1 MNKSAI
7 RNFAVWAREKLIND
21 ISCRANLLGIS
32 KEKILDP
39 LPQSTDQIQY
49 FDIGM
54 SQPYVIRDHEI
65 QQRNDIAD
73 KIRRK
78 QMPHKDAFLAVVEE
92 IAYTWF
98 NRFTAIRFMEI
109 NGYLPGSIRIL
120 SSSDKGK
127 SEPDMV
133 AAPFDGDDDFTPEE
147 TELIIAMKNDNR
159 LDDLFRWLLIREC
172 GRLHQFFPQLF
183 EKPGDDTELFFNASF
198 TDKDGVIHHLVN
210 DIPEEDW
217 TDQVQ
222 IIGWLY
228 QYYNSVPKNLVF
240 EGLKKKQKIS
250 KENIP
255 AATQLFTPDWI
266 VQYLV
271 ENSLGRLWLEG
282 HRDSR
287 IKYGWKYYLEEA
299 EQEEKVRA
307 DLDSLCCQYSAIKPE
322 NISFLDPCMGSGHIL
337 VYAFDVLMEIY
348 LSQGYNER
356 EAAQSIVKN
365 NLYGLDIDDR
375 SAQIAY
381 FAVVMKARAYDRRF
395 LTRGV
400 RPNLLAVQES
410 NSFNSVCLDL
420 FGDLYDAAKKLCD
433 EFTDAKEYG
442 SMIQIQTSSAEIAKL
457 KERTEAIC
465 AAEYEDPA
473 DKIKQDHISRYWVP
487 ILKQSEI
494 MTAKFDIVCTNP
506 PYMGKKSLNP
516 KISRFLDRYYPTG
529 KSELYSAFMLK
540 CIDFVRTDGFVAM
553 VTIHTWM
560 FIRSFQ
566 SLRKEILDKTT
577 VQSFLH
583 TGAST
588 FEELSAFNVLASAF
602 CLRKSVIENYR
613 GRYVRLTD
621 FIHVIEK
628 QRHISDASCN
638 YILQQ
643 SRFHTLPGD
652 PLVYWISENAANRFS
667 VAKPL
672 REYSVPRQGMATSD
686 NEQFVRFWFEVE
698 NTKSAFGCATAEEAL
713 LSGCKWFP
721 YNKGGNFRKWYGM
734 NEYVVNWEND
744 GNDLKKNKSAILRNT
759 SCYFKQGITWSLFG
773 FENFGVRYKDNG
785 FLFDVSGSSMF
796 PDGDMLAYILAFLC
810 SKTALMYLTLLAPT
824 VNFQVGNIGDLPL
837 ITDESK
843 KAEIKKLTNE
853 CIRESEDDWDA
864 FEMSWNF
871 KRHKLL

>member
-1 MNKSAI
+1 MHPN
-7 RNFAVWAREKLIND
+7 
-21 ISCRANLLGIS
+21 
-32 KEKILDP
+32 
-39 LPQSTDQIQY
+39 
-49 FDIGM
+49 
-54 SQPYVIRDHEI
+54 
-65 QQRNDIAD
+65 
-73 KIRRK
+73 
-78 QMPHKDAFLAVVEE
+78 
-92 IAYTWF
+92 
-98 NRFTAIRFMEI
+98 
-109 NGYLPGSIRIL
+109 
-120 SSSDKGK
+120 
-127 SEPDMV
+127 
-133 AAPFDGDDDFTPEE
+133 APK
-147 TELIIAMKNDNR
+147 TE
-159 LDDLFRWLLIREC
+159 
-172 GRLHQFFPQLF
+172 
-183 EKPGDDTELFFNASF
+183 
-198 TDKDGVIHHLVN
+198 
-210 DIPEEDW
+210 
-217 TDQVQ
+217 
-222 IIGWLY
+222 
-228 QYYNSVPKNLVF
+228 
-240 EGLKKKQKIS
+240 
-250 KENIP
+250 
-255 AATQLFTPDWI
+255 
-266 VQYLV
+266 
-271 ENSLGRLWLEG
+271 
-282 HRDSR
+282 
-287 IKYGWKYYLEEA
+287 
-299 EQEEKVRA
+299 
-307 DLDSLCCQYSAIKPE
+307 
-322 NISFLDPCMGSGHIL
+322 ISFSCIIFGSLIDPCMGSGHIL

-375 SAQIAY
+375 AAQIAY

-395 LTRGV
+395 LTRGI

-410 NSFNSVCLDL
+410 NSVNSGCLDL
-420 FGDLYDAAKKLCD
+420 FGELHDAAKKLCD

-442 SMIQIQTSSAEIAKL
+442 SMIQLQTSSAEIAKL
-457 KERTEAIC
+457 TERAEAIC
-465 AAEYEDPA
+465 AAEYEVPA
-473 DKIKQDHISRYWVP
+473 DQIKQDHISRYWMP

-494 MTAKFDIVCTNP
+494 MAAKFDIVCTNP

-516 KISRFLDRYYPTG
+516 KISRFLDRHYPAG

-540 CIDFVRTDGFVAM
+540 CIDFARTDRFVAM

-621 FIHVIEK
+621 FIDVTEK
-628 QRHISDASCN
+628 QQHISDSSCN

-643 SRFHTLPGD
+643 SRFHTLPGE
-652 PLVYWISENAANRFS
+652 PLVYWISQKAANRFS

-672 REYSVPRQGMATSD
+672 REYSAPRQGMATSD

-698 NTKSAFGCATAEEAL
+698 NTKSAFRCATAEEAL

-744 GNDLKKNKSAILRNT
+744 GNELKKNKGAILRNT
-759 SCYFKQGITWSLFG
+759 SCYFKPGITWSLFG
-773 FENFGVRYKDNG
+773 FENFSVRYKDSG

-837 ITDESK
+837 ITDDSK
-843 KAEIKKLTNE
+843 KAEIKKLTDE

-864 FEMSWNF
+864 FELSWNF